1 MDYQVCKT
9 NNDRFDKTM
18 HTHDKEIA
26 FNKSILIDDLTMWL
40 FQAINNNEQVQ
51 T

>member
-1 MDYQVCKT
+1 MDYRVCKT
-9 NNDRFDKTM
+9 NNDRFDKSM

-40 FQAINNNEQVQ
+40 FQAGNNNEQVQ

>member
-1 MDYQVCKT
+1 MFDYLLKINELIFRMDYQVCKT

-26 FNKSILIDDLTMWL
+26 FNKSILIDDLTM
-40 FQAINNNEQVQ
+40 
-51 T
+51 